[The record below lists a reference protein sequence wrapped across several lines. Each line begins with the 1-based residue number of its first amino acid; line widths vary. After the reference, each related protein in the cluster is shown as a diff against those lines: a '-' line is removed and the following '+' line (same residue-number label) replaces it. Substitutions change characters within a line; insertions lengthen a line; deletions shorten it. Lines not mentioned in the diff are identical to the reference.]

1 MLLSAAFPVGLWR
14 VRGRLHQSLYL
25 KSSNH
30 GNCTVLMYE
39 SNKKMSGHQNLSKT
53 STWQAETWLF
63 LSWRQK
69 KRGSSIWKSTWNWKQ
84 SYEQKPFWVA
94 LRTPQK
100 LWFPF
105 EYFDEKRNELLF
117 YLTLLFRSLAESD
130 CQHHNYFSVY
140 VLVYIEYCADLH
152 NTWSSVETTAVC
164 YC

>member
-39 SNKKMSGHQNLSKT
+39 SNKKMSGHQNLLKT

-63 LSWRQK
+63 LSSRQK
-69 KRGSSIWKSTWNWKQ
+69 KEGRASENLPETENRVMNR
-84 SYEQKPFWVA
+84 SYSELPLA
-94 LRTPQK
+94 LLRTFDFLLSILMK
-100 LWFPF
+100 KEIKF
-105 EYFDEKRNELLF
+105 YFIWLF
-117 YLTLLFRSLAESD
+117 YLAESD

-140 VLVYIEYCADLH
+140 VLVYTEYCADLH